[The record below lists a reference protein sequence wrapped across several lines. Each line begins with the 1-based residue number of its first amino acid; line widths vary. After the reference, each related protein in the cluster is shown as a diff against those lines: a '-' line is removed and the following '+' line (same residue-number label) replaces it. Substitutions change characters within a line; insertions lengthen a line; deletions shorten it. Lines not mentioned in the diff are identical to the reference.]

1 MEPPIVFHK
10 KHQSK
15 ILSAILGMKLITSGS
30 IISSSSVPRNER
42 VNEYIFLVS
51 IYMHLIALL
60 LIWFYASYDYHV
72 LMIIILFSILYA
84 TIIFLMIIIYTFVSW
99 QTKQTGK
106 KLVMSVY
113 GKSHHLELSSSN
125 FSTHV
130 IKGLA
135 GQERC
140 RYQASMI

>member
-1 MEPPIVFHK
+1 
-10 KHQSK
+10 
-15 ILSAILGMKLITSGS
+15 MKLITSGS

-84 TIIFLMIIIYTFVSW
+84 TIIFLMIIINTFVSW
-99 QTKQTGK
+99 
-106 KLVMSVY
+106 
-113 GKSHHLELSSSN
+113 
-125 FSTHV
+125 
-130 IKGLA
+130 
-135 GQERC
+135 
-140 RYQASMI
+140 